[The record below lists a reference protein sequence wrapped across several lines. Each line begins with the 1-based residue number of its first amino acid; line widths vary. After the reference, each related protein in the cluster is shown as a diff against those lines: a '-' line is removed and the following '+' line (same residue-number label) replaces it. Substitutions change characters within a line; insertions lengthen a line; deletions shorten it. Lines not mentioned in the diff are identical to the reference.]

1 MRLNLRFKKVLA
13 GAAVVATIG
22 GALPVITYA
31 ADYAN
36 HWAKSS
42 ITKWVEKE
50 IIKGYEDGSFKPN
63 DHVTRGELASIMVRM
78 FGLTDTVGAKTFKD
92 VAENKWYAADIAKIT
107 SAGIMGGYEDGSFK
121 PESQVTRQEA
131 ASILA
136 RAYKL
141 TAQEE
146 GTLSFTDAA
155 SIASWAKADVTTL
168 VTNGYLS
175 GDQNNAFRPNA
186 PLTRAEAVTMIDK
199 MTQELINHSGV
210 YTQDVKGNL
219 VVNTVGV
226 ELKDMTITGN
236 LYLAEGVE
244 GGKVTLDNVVVLGDV
259 IVRKGSYEKPIRLTG
274 ATVVVDGKEVNV
286 PVEDNTVKVTV
297 DTDKDITV
305 NGVTFKKGQA
315 ISTVTLH
322 EASQLNEMNVAVV
335 GKLGADLKTETAY
348 KLTDL
353 VAGATNKVNQ
363 ERILNIL
370 ESFKKELSTAQYNRA
385 AEIVEDFIKEIE
397 SFAKNNETI
406 SVDTILNQIVRFQDK
421 LQDPDVKSVISKI
434 EKALKLLGIQVD
446 QLGKEEMHAE
456 TSLALKAVHKGYALD
471 QLKLEITFQ

>member
-1 MRLNLRFKKVLA
+1 MRLNLRLKKVLA

-22 GALPVITYA
+22 GALPVMTYA
-31 ADYAN
+31 ADYDN

-42 ITKWVEKE
+42 ITKWAEKE

-63 DHVTRGELASIMVRM
+63 DYVTRGELASIMVRM

-92 VAENKWYAADIAKIT
+92 VAENKWYTADIAKVT

-141 TAQEE
+141 TAQE

-168 VTNGYLS
+168 VTKGYLS

-186 PLTRAEAVTMIDK
+186 PLTRAEAVTMIDN

-244 GGKVTLDNVVVLGDV
+244 DGKVTLDNVVVLGDV
-259 IVRKGSYEKPIRLTG
+259 IVRKGSYEKPIRVTG
-274 ATVVVDGKEVNV
+274 ATVVVDGKEVSV
-286 PVEDNTVKVTV
+286 PVEDNTVKITV

-353 VAGATNKVNQ
+353 VARATNKVNQ
-363 ERILNIL
+363 ERVLKIL

-385 AEIVEDFIKEIE
+385 VEIVEDLIKEIE
-397 SFAKNNETI
+397 SFAKNNEAI
-406 SVDTILNQIVRFQDK
+406 SVDTILNQIARLQDK
-421 LQDPDVKSVISKI
+421 LQDPDVKSVISKL

-456 TSLALKAVHKGYALD
+456 TSLALKAAHKGYALD

>member
-1 MRLNLRFKKVLA
+1 MRLNLRLKKVLA

-22 GALPVITYA
+22 GALPVMTYA
-31 ADYAN
+31 ADYDN

-42 ITKWVEKE
+42 ITKWAEKE

-63 DHVTRGELASIMVRM
+63 DYVTRGELASIMVRM

-92 VAENKWYAADIAKIT
+92 VAENKWYTADIAKMT

-141 TAQEE
+141 TAQE

-186 PLTRAEAVTMIDK
+186 PLTRAEAVTMIDH

-244 GGKVTLDNVVVLGDV
+244 DGKVTLDNVVVLGDV
-259 IVRKGSYEKPIRLTG
+259 IVRKGSYEKPIRVTG
-274 ATVVVDGKEVNV
+274 ATVVVDGKEVSV
-286 PVEDNTVKVTV
+286 PVEDNTVKITV

-335 GKLGADLKTETAY
+335 GKIGADLKTETAY

-353 VAGATNKVNQ
+353 VAVATNKVNQ
-363 ERILNIL
+363 ERVLKIL

-385 AEIVEDFIKEIE
+385 VEIVEDLIKQVE
-397 SFAKNNETI
+397 SFAKNNEAI
-406 SVDTILNQIVRFQDK
+406 SVDTILNQIARLQDK
-421 LQDPDVKSVISKI
+421 LQDPDVKSVISKL

-446 QLGKEEMHAE
+446 QLGKEDMHVE
-456 TSLALKAVHKGYALD
+456 TSLALKAAHKGYALD